1 MPMATLAARLVE
13 AENAY
18 HSLMLG
24 QGVAEF
30 RDQNG
35 ETVRYSKADVAALR
49 GYIAALK
56 QQIADEL
63 AGTLPSEGPMRPFF
77 L

>member
-1 MPMATLAARLVE
+1 
-13 AENAY
+13 
-18 HSLMLG
+18 MLG

-35 ETVRYSKADVAALR
+35 ETVRYSKTDIASLR
-49 GYIAALK
+49 TYIASLK
-56 QQIADEL
+56 QQIADE
-63 AGTLPSEGPMRPFF
+63 AACTAVGEGPMRPFF